1 MSLMVQW
8 GNQGLNGKGH
18 RAKCGWESLR
28 PCVQGE
34 VGEGGECE
42 GGRAGRPHCS
52 GRFKAG
58 ESQTRLGV
66 LTVETHV
73 MVGED
78 GRAVPLGGPPDHH
91 VQKAIGR
98 LDVVFLWGE
107 TVLDTLGSPTHPR
120 IKRLWGSPWSCWA
133 CVQPPCLTRGW
144 DILFS
149 SPERAQREDVT
160 DGAPLPRSGR
170 RRHMNWSADQFSAPQ
185 GPVRPVFPM
194 SPQPLGPEA
203 CPHHVP
209 PLLGILQGLLL
220 LEANLSSTQRHNGPH
235 LGSSVTTPMLT
246 KPNPHTWCHLH
257 ALALAIPS
265 TSNAT
270 PCDPRG
276 LRQGL
281 V

>member
-28 PCVQGE
+28 PCVRGE

-52 GRFKAG
+52 GRFKVG

-66 LTVETHV
+66 RTVETHV

-160 DGAPLPRSGR
+160 DGAPLPRSGQ

-185 GPVRPVFPM
+185 GPVRPVVPM
-194 SPQPLGPEA
+194 SPQPLSPEA
-203 CPHHVP
+203 CPRHVP
-209 PLLGILQGLLL
+209 PPTRNPSRAAAPG
-220 LEANLSSTQRHNGPH
+220 ANLSSTQRPSPRILCNHPHADQAQPPH
-235 LGSSVTTPMLT
+235 LVPPPSSCS
-246 KPNPHTWCHLH
+246 CHSFHLKCH
-257 ALALAIPS
+257 SL
-265 TSNAT
+265 
-270 PCDPRG
+270 
-276 LRQGL
+276 
-281 V
+281 